1 MNISRFTRRPLKG
14 LARRGFARK
23 FDWNVVLF
31 VGSAITLL
39 VSARANE
46 NWPQWRG
53 PEGNGTSDSVNLP
66 STWSTNKNIVWKVE
80 LPSWS
85 GATPIVWGDRVFV
98 TSPSKVVP
106 GTSPA
111 EGERQGGGRFGGGG
125 SYGVSDPGGDTLLLI
140 CLSKK
145 DGKILWQYELDKG
158 NRLYRKQNAT
168 SPSPV
173 TDGKSIWVVTGNASV
188 TALDMEGKKIWSR
201 NLRDD
206 YGKFALNWGYASSPI
221 LVDGKLI
228 IEVLQGF
235 GAGGSYLVAFD
246 GATGKEIWKKER
258 KTDAIRESP
267 DAYTTPALLVHD
279 GKKQI
284 VVNGGDY
291 VTANDAITG
300 DEVWRASGLN
310 PRRNQNYRIIASV
323 TVKDGMIFAPTRVKP
338 LLALRAGGAGD
349 VTESHLAW
357 KYEAEGAPDVPSP
370 VSDGKYLY
378 MVSDNGSVTC
388 LEAKT
393 GKRLWG
399 PERTTIGT
407 VSASPLLADGK
418 IYVTNEKAVTT
429 IVAAGP
435 EFKNLATNQLD
446 DSYTLSSL
454 AVAGRQIFLRTSNCL
469 YCIGESVR

>member
-1 MNISRFTRRPLKG
+1 M
-14 LARRGFARK
+14 RK
-23 FDWNVVLF
+23 YLNSDSMSIIE
-31 VGSAITLL
+31 VGSSQGGARPADADRCNLRTALL
-39 VSARANE
+39 YVAVMTAFVSARAND

-53 PEGNGTSDSVNLP
+53 PEGNGTSDSKNLP
-66 STWSTNKNIVWKVE
+66 TEWSTNKNVIWKTD

-85 GATPIVWGDRVFV
+85 GATPIVWGDRIFV
-98 TSPSKVVP
+98 TSPSKSESNP
-106 GTSPA
+106 TTASQ
-111 EGERQGGGRFGGGG
+111 EERQGGGRFGGGG
-125 SYGVSDPGGDTLLLI
+125 SYGVSDPGGNTLLLI
-140 CLSKK
+140 CISKR
-145 DGKILWQYELDKG
+145 DGKILWQQELDKG

-173 TDGKSIWVVTGNASV
+173 TDGKSVWVVTGNASV
-188 TALDMEGKKIWSR
+188 TAFDMEGKKIWSR

-228 IEVLQGF
+228 IEVLQGS

-246 GATGKEIWKKER
+246 GATGKEVWKKER

-267 DAYTTPALLVHD
+267 DAYTTPAVLVHD

-338 LLALRAGGAGD
+338 LLALRAGGMGD
-349 VTESHLAW
+349 VTESQLAW

-370 VSDGKYLY
+370 TSDGTYFY
-378 MVSDNGSVTC
+378 MVSDNGSITC
-388 LEAKT
+388 LESKT
-393 GKRLWG
+393 GKRVWG
-399 PERTTIGT
+399 PERTAVGT

-418 IYVTNEKAVTT
+418 IYITNEKTVTT

-435 EFKNLATNQLD
+435 EFKTVATNQLD
-446 DSYTLSSL
+446 DSYTLS
-454 AVAGRQIFLRTSNCL
+454 
-469 YCIGESVR
+469 